1 MNEYDIL
8 FLSILNQ
15 EKSLTKAA
23 EKLFISQPALSY
35 RIKALEKEL
44 GVPLFNRSKT
54 GINLTVQGD
63 YLVEFASKL
72 QLQLLKM
79 KDEISSIASEE
90 IRGTINLGTSLVFA
104 HYELPM
110 IIKQFHDIYPNIRF
124 NVISG
129 HSSKI
134 FTMLN
139 NQEVNVAIIRG
150 DFKWHEDSFV
160 LFTEPICIASE
171 KEIVIE
177 ELPDLPRVKFKTDP
191 ILYHQINQWWNER
204 FTSEPKVIIE
214 TSTTDTCL
222 ELIKV
227 GMGYTIVPNMGLKNF
242 NGHIQPIHW
251 LNGEAFTRKTNL
263 FMRSQA
269 NALPVIKY
277 FSDFVLDY
285 YHNVKSYYKSSN
297 ASQDDEID

>member
-15 EKSLTKAA
+15 ERSLTKAA

-44 GVPLFNRSKT
+44 GVPLFNRAKT

-124 NVISG
+124 N
-129 HSSKI
+129 
-134 FTMLN
+134 
-139 NQEVNVAIIRG
+139 
-150 DFKWHEDSFV
+150 
-160 LFTEPICIASE
+160 
-171 KEIVIE
+171 
-177 ELPDLPRVKFKTDP
+177 
-191 ILYHQINQWWNER
+191 
-204 FTSEPKVIIE
+204 
-214 TSTTDTCL
+214 
-222 ELIKV
+222 
-227 GMGYTIVPNMGLKNF
+227 
-242 NGHIQPIHW
+242 
-251 LNGEAFTRKTNL
+251 
-263 FMRSQA
+263 
-269 NALPVIKY
+269 
-277 FSDFVLDY
+277 
-285 YHNVKSYYKSSN
+285 
-297 ASQDDEID
+297 

>member
-8 FLSILNQ
+8 FLSILNK
-15 EKSLTKAA
+15 ERSLTKSA

-35 RIKALEKEL
+35 RIKSLEKDL
-44 GVPLFNRSKT
+44 GVPLFNRTKT
-54 GINLTVQGD
+54 GVNLTVQGE

-72 QLQLLKM
+72 QLQILKM

-90 IRGTINLGTSLVFA
+90 IRGTINLGTSLVLA
-104 HYELPM
+104 HYEIPL
-110 IIKQFHDIYPNIRF
+110 IIKIFHDLYPNIKF

-150 DFKWHEDSFV
+150 DFKWHEDSYI
-160 LFTEPICIASE
+160 LFKEPVCIASE
-171 KEIVIE
+171 QDIKLE
-177 ELPDLPRVKFKTDP
+177 ELPNLSRIKYKTDP

-204 FTSEPKVIIE
+204 YTAEPKVIIE

-227 GMGYTIVPNMGLKNF
+227 GLGYTIVPNMGLKDF
-242 NGHIQPIHW
+242 KGYVQPLYW
-251 LNGEAFTRKTNL
+251 LNGEPFTRTTNL
-263 FMRSQA
+263 FMRS
-269 NALPVIKY
+269 NSSVLPVIKH
-277 FSDFVLDY
+277 FSDFIIDY
-285 YHNVKSYYKSSN
+285 YKKNKNKNEANVTSISEK
-297 ASQDDEID
+297 A